1 MTKKNTGQSLES
13 LSDWLSY
20 IDNIHSQTIELGL
33 ARVAKVAELSDLK
46 HPAKKVILLGG
57 TNGKGTTS
65 RFIEQYLLTLGYSVG
80 VFNSPFIEHYRE
92 LVRVNG
98 ELLGEDEHLKSFAYI
113 NEQRGDTT
121 LSPFEFTTLAACYC
135 IQQHDVDFALIE
147 VGMGGKG
154 DATNVL
160 DADLSLITTI
170 AMDHQAW
177 LGNSREAIAAEK
189 AGIFRTGKPAIVGEA
204 LVPHTLFEV
213 AEQVQPFLSVQGK
226 DFSFQ
231 QFKDCWRWKG
241 RDVGFESLPLPTI
254 PMQNV
259 STALATLEALEIELD
274 EDKVASLIANFEM
287 EGRFQRI
294 SRQPDVFLD
303 VAHNP
308 EAAAFLATS
317 ISRIKQK
324 REINEVHAVVG
335 MLKDKDMTQALAMVC
350 AQLTSL
356 YLTTISSTERGAT
369 AEMLFDAYDQLPEP
383 QKESIASVDICS
395 SVSQGLD
402 DALLVAKEND
412 LVVVFGSFYT
422 VNDALKYFRSKEAK

>member
-1 MTKKNTGQSLES
+1 MTSQSLKS

-33 ARVAKVAELSDLK
+33 ARVAKVAEASGLK

-65 RFIEQYLLTLGYSVG
+65 RFIEQYLLSQGFSVG
-80 VFNSPFIEHYRE
+80 VFNSPYIEEYRE

-98 ELLGEDEHLKSFAYI
+98 QLLDDTEHLASFVAI
-113 NEQRGDTT
+113 EEVRADVP

-135 IQQHDVDFALIE
+135 IQQHTLDVALIE

-154 DATNVL
+154 DATNIL
-160 DADLSLITTI
+160 DADISLITTI

-177 LGNSREAIAAEK
+177 LGDSREAIAAEK
-189 AGIFRTGKPAIVGEA
+189 AGIFRTGKPAIVGES
-204 LVPHTLFEV
+204 LIPHTLFDV

-226 DFSFQ
+226 EFAYQQSKDSWSWRGRKNSF
-231 QFKDCWRWKG
+231 DN
-241 RDVGFESLPLPTI
+241 LPIPTI

-259 STALATLEALEIELD
+259 STALATLEALEIEL
-274 EDKVASLIANFEM
+274 VAEQVSTLIADFEM

-294 SRQPDVFLD
+294 FNKPDVYLD

-324 REINEVHAVVG
+324 RTVNNVHAVIG
-335 MLKDKDMTQALAMVC
+335 MLKDKDITQSLSMVC
-350 AQLTSL
+350 SQLNCL
-356 YLTTISSTERGAT
+356 YLAPIDSTERGAS
-369 AEMLFDAYDQLPEP
+369 ADMLLAAYEQLPEP
-383 QKESIASVDICS
+383 QKQSIASVDICH
-395 SVSQGLD
+395 SVTQGLD
-402 DALLVAKEND
+402 DVLSVATPND
-412 LVVVFGSFYT
+412 VVIVFGSFYT
-422 VNDALKYFRSKEAK
+422 INDAMKYFRQKESN